1 MQGNT
6 KAFKHVNDDDCDD
19 FDEKENISKMHFWI
33 NLDCFMQNLWL
44 FNAKLNPK
52 FVAALVSPFLVPPFS

>member
-6 KAFKHVNDDDCDD
+6 KDFKHVNNDDCDD

-33 NLDCFMQNLWL
+33 NLDCFMQNL
-44 FNAKLNPK
+44 
-52 FVAALVSPFLVPPFS
+52 